1 MKRFALTGEMD
12 AGVFAVECGAH
23 SMTPTRARIM
33 PAIGA
38 SGMSGHKMM
47 RMRLMKPLKMIM
59 MTPAMSKKRR
69 ETKPTVRE
77 MRRSKNI

>member
-1 MKRFALTGEMD
+1 MKRFALTSEMD
-12 AGVFAVECGAH
+12 TGIFAVKSSTHGV
-23 SMTPTRARIM
+23 TPTRARIM

-47 RMRLMKPLKMIM
+47 RMRLMMPLKMIM